1 MTDLIQSLNQLISTN
16 PLLGIFV
23 TSIIGN
29 VIPFFP
35 VPYLLFVV
43 FVASTDTGLS
53 LIPVATI
60 AALGASIG
68 KFTSYTLGYGAGR
81 AFSGSKTKFD
91 SLRKLLGGSAFLAAF
106 AFAALPLPDD
116 VIFIPL
122 GVMRYS
128 PVKTFVSLFTGKFV
142 LTLLIAYVARTSSG
156 FLDVLTGGSLFASIA
171 SAGAVIIIA
180 ILMMRID
187 WEEVLAAGRKGAF
200 RRLVKSLVRRQR
212 GRQRGSQED
221 SDPSKEDHSD

>member
-1 MTDLIQSLNQLISTN
+1 MTDLIESLNQLISTN

-60 AALGASIG
+60 AALGASVG

-91 SLRKLLGGSAFLAAF
+91 SLRKLLGGSAFL
-106 AFAALPLPDD
+106 D
-116 VIFIPL
+116 
-122 GVMRYS
+122 
-128 PVKTFVSLFTGKFV
+128 
-142 LTLLIAYVARTSSG
+142 
-156 FLDVLTGGSLFASIA
+156 
-171 SAGAVIIIA
+171 
-180 ILMMRID
+180 
-187 WEEVLAAGRKGAF
+187 RKST
-200 RRLVKSLVRRQR
+200 RLNS
-212 GRQRGSQED
+212 
-221 SDPSKEDHSD
+221 

>member
-1 MTDLIQSLNQLISTN
+1 MTDLIESLNQLISTN

-81 AFSGSKTKFD
+81 AFSGSKTRFD

-106 AFAALPLPDD
+106 IFAASPLPDD

-122 GVMRYS
+122 GVLRYS
-128 PVKTFVSLFTGKFV
+128 PVKTFISLLTGKFV
-142 LTLLIAYVARTSSG
+142 LALAVAYTFRNASG
-156 FLDVLTGGSLFASIA
+156 
-171 SAGAVIIIA
+171 
-180 ILMMRID
+180 
-187 WEEVLAAGRKGAF
+187 
-200 RRLVKSLVRRQR
+200 LVN
-212 GRQRGSQED
+212 
-221 SDPSKEDHSD
+221 